1 MYGGIEQVKL
11 ILIDVPDAH
20 DRDQNGR
27 CLRWAEHELTAIS
40 SFANSL
46 VMSKHVT
53 DRQSA

>member
-1 MYGGIEQVKL
+1 MTDNRMG
-11 ILIDVPDAH
+11 DAC
-20 DRDQNGR
+20 DGLNVNFR
-27 CLRWAEHELTAIS
+27 LTAIS